1 MDRRWFLQSVAL
13 ASAGA
18 ATLAASPRAE
28 TPQRPS
34 AAAGQTRRL
43 AEYAARLRYEDIPA
57 DVIQRAKD
65 AITDTVAV
73 AVFGGDFPWSRM
85 IAAYAKRN
93 GAGGGSRILGQRDA
107 LVHAP
112 SAALANG
119 AFAHAFEMDNLTKP
133 NSGSHPGATLLCS
146 ALAVAQ
152 EQGGGGRELLVAF
165 VAGAEVMIRIGLATK
180 HSNEEHG
187 FHAPGTTGPF
197 GAAVA
202 ASKVQG
208 LDAER
213 TANAIG
219 IAASLAAGIL
229 EFAKSGSG
237 AMVKRL
243 HLGRA
248 AESGVLAASLAA
260 EGFSGPATAL
270 EGDFGFLRVFCRD
283 FDMDALT
290 RGLGDTWATHS
301 IMMKRYACH
310 ITAHTPVDSTLALR
324 AAHGFKAD
332 DVASIAIAGTERMLR
347 ANNIPAPKDVMMA
360 QYSIPFCV
368 ALALYRNPVDPRSFD
383 DSAAGDPQSLAR
395 QNVRGTASGQPRR
408 PHHYGDDRAQ
418 GRAQFHAPRHGFHGD
433 ARAPTRPRRIAREIS
448 ADRRRIPRR
457 GNGARL
463 RPSAKS
469 RERERSRLDRSVTA
483 GRSRTR
489 GERRISL
496 GRHLERFV

>member
-1 MDRRWFLQSVAL
+1 MREASAAGQRAELRSSGRHHREVRETGGSRSAARSRFRAARRGARPGEAARCRADCGSHGERMTMDRRRVLQSVTP
-13 ASAGA
+13 ASGGA
-18 ATLAASPRAE
+18 
-28 TPQRPS
+28 
-34 AAAGQTRRL
+34 
-43 AEYAARLRYEDIPA
+43 
-57 DVIQRAKD
+57 
-65 AITDTVAV
+65 
-73 AVFGGDFPWSRM
+73 
-85 IAAYAKRN
+85 
-93 GAGGGSRILGQRDA
+93 DA

-119 AFAHAFEMDNLTKP
+119 AFTHAFEMDNLTKP
-133 NSGSHPGATLLCS
+133 NSGSHPGATLLCP

-152 EQGGGGRELLVAF
+152 ERGGGGRELVVAF

-208 LDAER
+208 LDAEK

-260 EGFSGPATAL
+260 EGFTGPATVL

-290 RGLGDTWATHS
+290 RGLGDTWATRS

-324 AAHGFKAD
+324 AAHEFKAD

-347 ANNIPAPKDVMMA
+347 VNNIPAPKDVMMA

-383 DSAAGDPQSLAR
+383 DSAAGDPRILGLASRVRMSVAPPPDNRADLTTTVTIALKDGRSFTRRATDFMGTPERPLGRAEFREKFLLTAGGSHGGEMARVFDRLQSLESEKDLGW
-395 QNVRGTASGQPRR
+395 V
-408 PHHYGDDRAQ
+408 
-418 GRAQFHAPRHGFHGD
+418 
-433 ARAPTRPRRIAREIS
+433 
-448 ADRRRIPRR
+448 
-457 GNGARL
+457 GA
-463 RPSAKS
+463 
-469 RERERSRLDRSVTA
+469 
-483 GRSRTR
+483 
-489 GERRISL
+489 
-496 GRHLERFV
+496 